1 MMKTFRAWFKFFL
14 TSQPKEAIMASPTE
28 RGNEMTKEITK
39 NYTEAQEAELLAAAP
54 ITNETAAQFA
64 EKFGKN
70 IASIRAKATR
80 MGVYQAKEKTSKSGG
95 PIERKEAIV
104 ADIAALIGKNMEGLE
119 KSPKQALIAIR
130 EALSA

>member
-14 TSQPKEAIMASPTE
+14 TSTVEKPIMASPTE
-28 RGNEMTKEITK
+28 RGNDMTKQTEK
-39 NYTEAQEAELLAAAP
+39 NYTEAQEAEMIALGTIDNVIATQLS
-54 ITNETAAQFA
+54 

-70 IASIRAKATR
+70 VASIRAKAVR
-80 MGVYQAKEKTSKSGG
+80 LGVYQAKERTSKSGG
-95 PIERKEAIV
+95 AIERKEAIV